1 MRLYTV
7 AIILAVLFVITY
19 DPKSRTLE
27 KYIMGPSASIVGGAQ
42 ARGPSPVDAQ
52 CKHPHFQARNFGEP
66 VYDCPKSNSRMGAI
80 HSA

>member
-7 AIILAVLFVITY
+7 AIILAILFVITY

-27 KYIMGPSASIVGGAQ
+27 KYIMGPL
-42 ARGPSPVDAQ
+42 SPVNAQQAGSPTPSDVQ

>member
-7 AIILAVLFVITY
+7 AIILAILFVITY

-27 KYIMGPSASIVGGAQ
+27 KYIMGPLSPINAQ
-42 ARGPSPVDAQ
+42 HAVAGPTPTDVQ

>member
-7 AIILAVLFVITY
+7 AIILAILFVITY

-27 KYIMGPSASIVGGAQ
+27 KYISPLTAGQVTATGPT
-42 ARGPSPVDAQ
+42 PSEVA

-66 VYDCPKSNSRMGAI
+66 VYDCPKSNSKMGAI

>member
-7 AIILAVLFVITY
+7 AIILAILFVITY

-27 KYIMGPSASIVGGAQ
+27 KYIMGPLSPINAQ
-42 ARGPSPVDAQ
+42 QQQGPTPSTDVQ

>member
-1 MRLYTV
+1 MRLYTI

-27 KYIMGPSASIVGGAQ
+27 KYIMGPL
-42 ARGPSPVDAQ
+42 SPVSQASGSGPAPSDVQ

-66 VYDCPKSNSRMGAI
+66 VYDCPKSNSKLGAI

>member
-1 MRLYTV
+1 MRLYVV
-7 AIILAVLFVITY
+7 AIILAILLVITY

-27 KYIMGPSASIVGGAQ
+27 KYLMGPSASVDAHQ
-42 ARGPSPVDAQ
+42 ARGPAPIDAH

-66 VYDCPKSNSRMGAI
+66 VYDCPKSNSKMGAI

>member
-7 AIILAVLFVITY
+7 AIILAILFVITY

-27 KYIMGPSASIVGGAQ
+27 KYISPLTAGQVNAAAGPT
-42 ARGPSPVDAQ
+42 PSDVA

-66 VYDCPKSNSRMGAI
+66 VYDCPKSNSKMGAI

>member
-7 AIILAVLFVITY
+7 AIILAIIFVITY
-19 DPKSRTLE
+19 DPRSRTLE
-27 KYIMGPSASIVGGAQ
+27 KYISPLTSGQVNADGPT
-42 ARGPSPVDAQ
+42 PSEVA

-66 VYDCPKSNSRMGAI
+66 VYDCPKGNSKMGAI

>member
-1 MRLYTV
+1 MRLYVV

-27 KYIMGPSASIVGGAQ
+27 KYIMGPL
-42 ARGPSPVDAQ
+42 SPVNAQTAKGPAPSNIQ

-66 VYDCPKSNSRMGAI
+66 VYDCPKSNSKLGAI

>member
-1 MRLYTV
+1 MRLHVV

-27 KYIMGPSASIVGGAQ
+27 KYIMGPAASVKAQ
-42 ARGPSPVDAQ
+42 ASGPAPTEVQ
-52 CKHPHFQARNFGEP
+52 CKHPHYQARNFGEP
-66 VYDCPKSNSRMGAI
+66 VYDCPKSNSKMGAI